1 MNSYQA
7 LSLSQQ
13 AIWMDCALID
23 DPAAYNVGTVVRW
36 QGACPVE
43 VLIRATRAVMAAHEA
58 LRLRVDAAAP
68 RQWVI
73 PAVAADHALPFDL
86 VEVADATAI
95 PAALA
100 GAAAKGF
107 RLGDH
112 DLFRVTAVRAPD
124 DRWAVLLAGH
134 HLAVDGFGIA
144 RVRDDWIAACNAAG
158 NAAQL
163 SGSAFATAIADDAA
177 WIDSDEAKAQRDY
190 WAARLANLPDPLFAP
205 LPRAE
210 AQPNPASFALSPER
224 YAALAQAARAAGTT
238 AHRALVVLTAMAM
251 ARRLRRD
258 DVLIGMALHGRPAD
272 QLDCVGQ
279 FATLLPVRCTL
290 AKGQTM
296 LEAVRANAATLD
308 TDMRHQRLP
317 LHEIARAAGA
327 GTAQRVRLLE
337 AAVTILPPPKPY
349 AGGMAGAPVSIEPP
363 PGRELSPL
371 TAHMRETAAGGL
383 DIVVGGSPDFV
394 TGAETAR
401 LTDRLSAA
409 IDLFI
414 DRPTAR
420 ATALGSLARGEEAVL
435 AEFGAGRRAPV
446 TAEVPLE
453 AFRHHLTATPDALAV
468 IDGARQMDY
477 AGLDT
482 RSRRIAANLAAQGV
496 TKGDVV
502 AVIIDRSLETIA
514 ALLGIVRIGAVY
526 LPIDPAQPEDR
537 ARLILDQARPRLVLV
552 NADWSD
558 RLGQDFACLPVE
570 LATDAAAPC
579 VEDAAVSPG
588 DPAYIIFTSGS
599 TGVPKGVVVPH
610 RALANLDVARQD
622 HDPIGPGDRILAGIS
637 VGFDVSLGQLML
649 PLMRGAAIV
658 VAPDLRLLS
667 PAAFWQLLVDSGV
680 THINS
685 VPSFFDAMLDGAPA
699 GACLKRLMLGGERL
713 TAPLAARLRERL
725 NGTQIV
731 NMYGPTEACIDASAF
746 MVPADLS
753 AEAAD
758 LPIGR
763 PLPNYQFHVLDEQM
777 MPVGIGQQGELFIG
791 GPGLAIGYLGS
802 PQLTAE
808 RFIDSDYGRIYRT
821 GDYAAWRDD
830 GQLMFLGRIDGQVKI
845 RGHRIETGEIEAA
858 LLGHDGVAQA
868 AVIARPDLRGDARLL
883 AYVVA
888 EEGVTPDP
896 ASIAASLSRSLPHYM
911 QPAAIMPLAALPL
924 TTNGKLD
931 LRALP
936 DPAISADH
944 PGRPPE
950 GEAELLVA
958 RLFGELLNA
967 GDIQATDDFFQLG
980 GHSLM
985 ATRLVARLRDEAG
998 ADIAVRTVY
1007 ESPTVAALAQRLG
1020 DHTGRNRAPLLPHD
1034 RCPDAIL
1041 PLTFAQER
1049 LWFLDRFEPG
1059 SAAYNIPLVTQITGP
1074 IDVPA
1079 LQTALDVVVQRHG
1092 ALRTGFVVDADGI
1105 PGQRVS
1111 ADARVLITTRDLS
1124 GASAAEVQTQATA
1137 VALAPFDLA
1146 APPLL
1151 RVTLLKTGDDAHI
1164 AVLCVHHIIADGW
1177 SMAVLLA
1184 ELGEA
1189 YAAIRRGLE
1198 PALPPLALQFGDYA
1212 LWQREQLD
1220 EAAIAAQLGR
1230 WEGLLEN
1237 APHLLALPAGATPE
1251 ADGAAAVTLSPAIVR
1266 AVDALVATQGCSRF
1280 AVLMAAWGLLLG
1292 KLTGQ
1297 GDVLVGTALAGR
1309 SDSALDGQIGF
1320 YVNTLPVRI
1329 QPARAASAVQLVQE
1343 TASFLLDLHDLED
1356 TPLDRLVQAL
1366 APVREAG
1373 RAPLF
1378 QTLFVMQNG
1387 PEPRL
1392 VLDGLTLAPVPTGAV
1407 PARFDVALSLAEQP
1421 TEDGTALSGEIN
1433 WRGARISRQ
1442 TASLLASRYAAL
1454 LADLCAAPEQDPS
1467 SYPALAGF
1475 GHAWQTATVP
1485 PRHTPAASS
1494 AAPPQGLLELRTAR
1508 VWSDVLNTPV
1518 ADRHANFFDIGGH
1531 SLAALRMIA
1540 QLETELGQ
1548 AIPVSALFECQTLA
1562 EFCARIASCSGN
1574 SPHDGILTTLRNG
1587 TGTPLFCIH
1596 PVGGSAFV
1604 YASLVAALPG
1614 DAPVYGISADGLVN
1628 DAPLAA
1634 DLDAM
1639 AARYLEVVR
1648 AVQPQGPYRL
1658 LGHSFGGLV
1667 AWRIAT
1673 LIEQTGGEVADLVLL
1688 DTAFPGLET
1697 DSAVSPF
1704 LAGLPERARRVADNN
1719 IRISHGVQPRQRVS
1733 TMRYL
1738 RADGDG
1744 RDSRRET
1751 CWLELA
1757 DAPVAL
1763 PAASCGHYAMLEQ
1776 AHVTTIAS
1784 CLARQSVNCQFTT
1797 FV

>member
-1 MNSYQA
+1 MNTYRD
-7 LSLSQQ
+7 LSLAQQ

-43 VLIRATRAVMAAHEA
+43 VLRRATGAVMAAHEA
-58 LRLRVDAAAP
+58 LRLRVDAVAP
-68 RQWVI
+68 RQWVL
-73 PAVAADHALPFDL
+73 PSAPSDDGLPFAL
-86 VEVADATAI
+86 VEVPETSAI

-100 GAAAKGF
+100 AAAAKGF

-112 DLFRVTAVRAPD
+112 DLFRVTAVRAPGD
-124 DRWAVLLAGH
+124 VWAVLLAGH
-134 HLAVDGFGIA
+134 HLAVDGFAIA
-144 RVRDDWIAACNAAG
+144 RVRDDWIAACNATDS
-158 NAAQL
+158 AAL
-163 SGSAFATAIADDAA
+163 LTGSAFATVIAGDAE
-177 WIDSDEAKAQRDY
+177 WLDSAEAEAQRRH
-190 WAARLANLPDPLFAP
+190 WSARLADLPEPLFAP
-205 LPRAE
+205 LAKAE
-210 AQPNPASFALSPER
+210 PQPAPGRFALSPER

-238 AHRALVVLTAMAM
+238 AHRALVVLTAMAV
-251 ARRLRRD
+251 ARRLRRH
-258 DVLIGMALHGRPAD
+258 DVLVGMALHGRPTD

-296 LEAVRANAATLD
+296 LDAVRANAAALD

-317 LHEIARAAGA
+317 LHEIARAVGA
-327 GTAQRVRLLE
+327 GTAQRLRLLE

-349 AGGMAGAPVSIEPP
+349 ASGMAGAPVSIEPP

-371 TAHMRETAAGGL
+371 TVHMRETAAGGL
-383 DIVVGGSPDFV
+383 DIVVGASPDFV
-394 TGAETAR
+394 TAGETAR
-401 LTDRLSAA
+401 LADRICAA
-409 IDLFI
+409 LDLFI

-435 AEFGAGRRAPV
+435 AGFGAGRRTPV

-453 AFRHHLTATPDALAV
+453 AFRHHLAATPDALAV
-468 IDGARQMDY
+468 IDGARQMNY
-477 AGLDT
+477 AGLD
-482 RSRRIAANLAAQGV
+482 RLSRRIAANLAAQGV

-537 ARLILDQARPRLVLV
+537 ARLILGQAQPRLAMV
-552 NADWSD
+552 NAAWFA
-558 RLGQDFACLPVE
+558 RLADDVACLLVETAATVDTAPV
-570 LATDAAAPC
+570 A
-579 VEDAAVSPG
+579 DAAVSPA

-637 VGFDVSLGQLML
+637 VGFDVSLGQLLL

-667 PAAFWQLLVDSGV
+667 PAAFWQLLVENRV

-699 GACLKRLMLGGERL
+699 DASLKRLMLGGERL

-746 MVPADLS
+746 MVPEDLS

-808 RFIDSDYGRIYRT
+808 RFVDSDYGRIYRT
-821 GDYAAWRDD
+821 GDYAAWRED

-858 LLGHDGVAQA
+858 LLACEGVAQA
-868 AVIARPDLRGDARLL
+868 AVIARPDPRGDARLL

-888 EEGVTPDP
+888 AEGAVPDCS
-896 ASIAASLSRSLPHYM
+896 ALAASLSRSLPHYM
-911 QPAAIMPLAALPL
+911 QPVAIMPLEALPL

-936 DPAISADH
+936 DPASGAEA

-950 GEAELLVA
+950 GEAEVLVA
-958 RLFGELLNA
+958 RLFGELLNIV
-967 GDIQATDDFFQLG
+967 DVQATDDFFHLG

-985 ATRLVARLRDEAG
+985 ATRLVARLRDERG

-1007 ESPTVAALAQRLG
+1007 ESPTVAALARRLD
-1020 DHTGRNRAPLLPHD
+1020 DHAARQRAPLVPQD
-1034 RCPDAIL
+1034 RSPDALL

-1074 IDVPA
+1074 VDLPA
-1079 LQTALDVVVQRHG
+1079 LQSALDVVVQRHE
-1092 ALRTGFVVDADGI
+1092 ALRTGFVARADGT
-1105 PGQRVS
+1105 PAQRVFG
-1111 ADARVLITTRDLS
+1111 DARVLIEACDLR
-1124 GASAAEVQTQATA
+1124 GASPEAVQAQAAAA
-1137 VALAPFDLA
+1137 ALAPFDLS

-1151 RVTLLKTGDDAHI
+1151 RFALLQTGADAHV
-1164 AVLCVHHIIADGW
+1164 AVLVLHHIIADGW
-1177 SMAVLLA
+1177 SMAVLLG

-1198 PALPPLALQFGDYA
+1198 PGLTPLALQYGDYA
-1212 LWQREQLD
+1212 LWQRAQLD
-1220 EAAIAAQLGR
+1220 EAAIAAQIDR
-1230 WEGLLEN
+1230 WKGLLEG
-1237 APHLLALPAGATPE
+1237 APHLLDLPAGSVAE
-1251 ADGAAAVTLSPAIVR
+1251 SDGAAPVTVSPAILR
-1266 AVDALVATQGCSRF
+1266 AVDGLAAARGCSRF

-1329 QPARAASAVQLVQE
+1329 QPARAASAAQLVQE

-1378 QTLFVMQNG
+1378 QTLFVLQNG

-1392 VLDGLTLAPVPTGAV
+1392 ALDGLTLAPVPTGAV
-1407 PARFDVALSLAEQP
+1407 PARFDLALSLAEQP
-1421 TEDGTALSGEIN
+1421 TDEGTALAGEIN
-1433 WRGARISRQ
+1433 WRGALVSRE
-1442 TASLLASRYAAL
+1442 TAGELTSRYAAL
-1454 LADLCAAPEQDPS
+1454 LADLSAAPGEVPA

-1475 GHAWQTATVP
+1475 GREWRTTSAPSQPA
-1485 PRHTPAASS
+1485 PAAPS
-1494 AAPPQGLLELRTAR
+1494 AAPPQGALEQQMARLWSELLNIPE
-1508 VWSDVLNTPV
+1508 PG
-1518 ADRHANFFDIGGH
+1518 RHANFFEIGGH
-1531 SLAALRMIA
+1531 SLAALRLIA
-1540 QLETELGQ
+1540 RAEGELGR

-1562 EFCARIASCSGN
+1562 AFCARIAAGDDN
-1574 SPHDGILTTLRNG
+1574 APHGGILTTLREG
-1587 TGTPLFCIH
+1587 TGIPLFCIH

-1604 YASLVAALPG
+1604 YAPLMAALPD
-1614 DAPVYGISADGLVN
+1614 DAPAFGISADGLVN

-1639 AARYLEVVR
+1639 AMRYCEVVR
-1648 AVQPQGPYRL
+1648 AVQPKGPYRL

-1667 AWRIAT
+1667 AWRMAT
-1673 LIEQTGGEVADLVLL
+1673 LIEQAGDAVSELVLL
-1688 DTAFPGLET
+1688 DTDFPGLEPDT
-1697 DSAVSPF
+1697 GLSPF
-1704 LAGLPERARRVADNN
+1704 LASLPERARRVADNN
-1719 IRISHGVQPRQRVS
+1719 IRISRDARPTQRVS
-1733 TMRYL
+1733 RLTYL

-1744 RDSRRET
+1744 RDSLRET
-1751 CWLELA
+1751 RWLALA
-1757 DAPVAL
+1757 DTPLVR
-1763 PAASCGHYAMLEQ
+1763 PAIGCGHYAMLEPEH
-1776 AHVTTIAS
+1776 AAAMAS
-1784 CLARQSVNCQFTT
+1784 CLSDETVNCHFTT